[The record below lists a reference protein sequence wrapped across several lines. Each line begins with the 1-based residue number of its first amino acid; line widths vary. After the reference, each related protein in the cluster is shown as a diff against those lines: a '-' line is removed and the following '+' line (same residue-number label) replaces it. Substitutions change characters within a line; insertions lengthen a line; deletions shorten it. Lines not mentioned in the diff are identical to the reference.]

1 MSQPT
6 PSKSDPEPP
15 RDRADPH
22 HTRTT
27 DEVEEESE
35 GKELRTLCLDSDDAG
50 ELISSLSSDTARSIV
65 IQLHETP
72 STASELGDAVG
83 TSVQNVRHHL
93 ENLEES
99 GLVEVADTRYS
110 SKGREMDV
118 YAPVDEPMVVFV
130 GREERSGFVDS
141 LKRFV
146 GAIGVL
152 GLGSLLVQWL
162 AVGSLGAGSSG
173 VPRVSE
179 SVGNGAVSPFG
190 VQPGLLFFAGGA
202 LVLAL
207 VSAWRYYRRND
218 GVVDPVATE

>member
-6 PSKSDPEPP
+6 PSKTDPEPA
-15 RDRADPH
+15 RDRAEPH
-22 HTRTT
+22 QQRNA
-27 DEVEEESE
+27 DADAEESSE
-35 GKELRTLCLDSDDAG
+35 ADLRTLWLDSDDAG
-50 ELISSLSSDTARSIV
+50 DLISSLSSDTARSIV
-65 IQLHETP
+65 VSLHENP
-72 STASELGDAVG
+72 STASEIADCVD

-93 ENLEES
+93 DNLQES

-152 GLGSLLVQWL
+152 GLASLVVQYL
-162 AVGSLGAGSSG
+162 AVGSLGGGSGGIVRNPESLGGGG
-173 VPRVSE
+173 V
-179 SVGNGAVSPFG
+179 APFG

-202 LVLAL
+202 LILAL
-207 VSAWRYYRRND
+207 VSAWRYYARRED
-218 GVVDPVATE
+218 GPQLATPE